1 MAQALP
7 AAALIPPRRRA
18 DWVVAAPDPS
28 SFLLAVGPVD
38 RDLLTALKARLPSVL
53 HARDFVD
60 GERLAKGLRVETVLV
75 TPEADG
81 AGIEVVR
88 RLKSGVAPQ
97 LRLVPIF
104 VTSPYRSNERSYAV
118 VVDPPDFTFFED
130 GMRRPLF
137 ETMLSLDV
145 VRLLAS
151 RLT

>member
-1 MAQALP
+1 VAQALP

-18 DWVVAAPDPS
+18 DWVVAAPDPL
-28 SFLLAVGPVD
+28 SFLLALGPVD
-38 RDLLTALKARLPSVL
+38 SDLLTSLKARLPSVI
-53 HARDFVD
+53 HARDFVE
-60 GERLAKGLRVETVLV
+60 GERLARGLRVETLLL

-88 RLKSGVAPQ
+88 RLKSGASPQ

-130 GMRRPLF
+130 GLRRPIL
-137 ETMLSLDV
+137 ETVISLDV